1 MKIVETEQFKF
12 ELEEIINFITQDKI
26 EAAINFA
33 IELKESI
40 NNLIVFPYMYRKS
53 IYFNDDNIRD
63 MVFKKYTVVY
73 EVKKNKIVLL
83 SIFKE
88 NKPKGK

>member
-12 ELEEIINFITQDKI
+12 ELEEIINFIKQD
-26 EAAINFA
+26 
-33 IELKESI
+33 
-40 NNLIVFPYMYRKS
+40 
-53 IYFNDDNIRD
+53 
-63 MVFKKYTVVY
+63 
-73 EVKKNKIVLL
+73 KIVLL